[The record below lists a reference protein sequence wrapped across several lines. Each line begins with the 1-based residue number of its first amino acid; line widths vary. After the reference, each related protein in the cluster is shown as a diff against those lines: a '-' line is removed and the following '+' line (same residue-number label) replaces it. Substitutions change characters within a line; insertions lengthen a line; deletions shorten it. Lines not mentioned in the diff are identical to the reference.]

1 MIKNIIFDMGQVLIH
16 WRPFMHVEH
25 FDLTEDEKNLLT
37 KELFTNI
44 EWPQLDRGTI
54 SDEDAIVSVNSRLPE
69 KYHAVVEE
77 VITGWWKRPLVP
89 MEGME
94 EVIKELKENDYGIY
108 LLSNAALC
116 LRQYF
121 HRIPGSQYFDGHI
134 VSSEEKLLKPQHEI
148 YETLFERYNLVP
160 EECFFIDDSPYNI
173 EGAYMCG
180 MPGTVFHGDVDELR
194 KNMKAAE
201 IRISDDR

>member
-1 MIKNIIFDMGQVLIH
+1 MGQVLIH
-16 WRPFMHVEH
+16 WRPYMFTGHYG
-25 FDLTEDEKNLLT
+25 LDEKEEQLLI
-37 KELFTNI
+37 KELFGNI

-54 SDEDAIVSVNSRLPE
+54 SDEEAVLSVCKRLPD
-69 KYHAVVEE
+69 KFHPIVED

-94 EVIKELKENDYGIY
+94 AVIEELKENGYNIY

-148 YETLFERYNLVP
+148 YETLFERYQLNP

-173 EGAYMCG
+173 EGAHMCG
-180 MPGTVFHGDVDELR
+180 MEGAVFHGDVEELR
-194 KNMKAAE
+194 YKLKNAG
-201 IRISDDR
+201 IIIS

>member
-16 WRPFMHVEH
+16 WRPHMFTGHYGLE
-25 FDLTEDEKNLLT
+25 EAEEQLLI
-37 KELFTNI
+37 KELFTNM

-54 SDEDAIVSVNSRLPE
+54 SDEEAIASVSKRLPE
-69 KYHAVVEE
+69 KLHPIVED
-77 VITGWWKRPLVP
+77 VITGWWKLPLVP

-94 EVIKELKENDYGIY
+94 DLIRGLKENGYRIY
-108 LLSNAALC
+108 LLSNASIC

-134 VSSEEKLLKPQHEI
+134 VSSEHKLLKPQPEI

-180 MPGTVFHGDVDELR
+180 MTGAVFHGDVEELR
-194 KNMKAAE
+194 YNLQNAGIQIK
-201 IRISDDR
+201 

>member
-16 WRPFMHVEH
+16 WRPYMFTGHYGLSKE
-25 FDLTEDEKNLLT
+25 EEQLLI
-37 KELFTNI
+37 KEIFTNM

-54 SDEDAIVSVNSRLPE
+54 SDEDAIASINKRLPE
-69 KYHAVVEE
+69 KFHPIVED
-77 VITGWWKRPLVP
+77 VITGWWKLPLVP

-94 EVIKELKENDYGIY
+94 AVVRELKENGYGIY
-108 LLSNAALC
+108 LLSNASLW
-116 LRQYF
+116 LREYF

-134 VSSEEKLLKPQHEI
+134 VSSEHKLLKPQHEI
-148 YETLFERYNLVP
+148 YETLFEQYHLTP

-180 MPGTVFHGDVDELR
+180 MPGAVFHGDVEELR
-194 KNMKAAE
+194 YNLQNAG
-201 IRISDDR
+201 ITIS

>member
-16 WRPFMHVEH
+16 WRPHMFVEH
-25 FDLTEDEKNLLT
+25 FDLTNEEKQLLM
-37 KELFTNI
+37 KEVFTNI

-54 SDEDAIVSVNSRLPE
+54 SDEDAIAAVNKRLPE
-69 KYHAVVEE
+69 KFHPMVEE
-77 VITGWWKRPLVP
+77 IISGWWKLPLVP

-94 EVIKELKENDYGIY
+94 DVVKELREKGYGIY
-108 LLSNAALC
+108 LLSNASLW
-116 LRQYF
+116 LRTYF
-121 HRIPGSQYFDGHI
+121 DRIPGSQYFDGHV

-148 YETLFERYNLVP
+148 YETLFERYKLKP

-180 MPGTVFHGDVDELR
+180 MRGAVFHGDVEELR
-194 KNMKAAE
+194 YNLQNAGIK
-201 IRISDDR
+201 IS

>member
-16 WRPFMHVEH
+16 WRPFMFVQGFGLSQE
-25 FDLTEDEKNLLT
+25 EEQLLT
-37 KELFTNI
+37 KEVFTNI

-54 SDEDAIVSVNSRLPE
+54 SDEEAILSVNKRLPE
-69 KYHAVVEE
+69 KFHPFVEE
-77 VITGWWKRPLVP
+77 IITGWWKRPLVP

-94 EVIKELKENDYGIY
+94 AVIKELKENGYRIY
-108 LLSNAALC
+108 LLSNASLW
-116 LRQYF
+116 LRTYF
-121 HRIPGSQYFDGHI
+121 DRIPGAQYFDGHV

-148 YETLFERYNLVP
+148 YETLFERYKLVP

-180 MPGTVFHGDVDELR
+180 MPGAVFHGNVEELR
-194 KNMKAAE
+194 YNMQNAG
-201 IRISDDR
+201 IRIL

>member
-16 WRPFMHVEH
+16 WRPFMFVEH
-25 FDLTEDEKNLLT
+25 FGLTEEEKGLLT
-37 KELFTNI
+37 KEVFTNM

-54 SDEDAIVSVNSRLPE
+54 ADEEAVRSINKRLPE
-69 KYHAVVEE
+69 RLHPVVEE
-77 VITGWWKRPLVP
+77 IITGWWKRPLVP

-94 EVIKELKENDYGIY
+94 DVIRELKEKGYGIY
-108 LLSNAALC
+108 LLSNAAIC
-116 LRQYF
+116 LRKYF

-134 VSSEEKLLKPQHEI
+134 VSSEHKLLKPQHEI
-148 YETLFERYNLVP
+148 YETLFARYGLVP

-180 MPGTVFHGDVDELR
+180 MPGTVFHGNVEELR
-194 KNMKAAE
+194 NNLKNAG
-201 IRISDDR
+201 ITIS

>member
-16 WRPFMHVEH
+16 WRPFMFVQGFGLSQE
-25 FDLTEDEKNLLT
+25 EEQLLT
-37 KELFTNI
+37 KEVFTNI

-54 SDEDAIVSVNSRLPE
+54 SDEEAILSINKRLPE
-69 KYHAVVEE
+69 KFHPFVEE
-77 VITGWWKRPLVP
+77 IITGWWKRPLVP

-94 EVIKELKENDYGIY
+94 AVIKELKENGYRIY
-108 LLSNAALC
+108 LLSNASLW
-116 LRQYF
+116 LRTYF
-121 HRIPGSQYFDGHI
+121 DRIPGAQYFDGHV

-148 YETLFERYNLVP
+148 YETLFERYKLVP

-180 MPGTVFHGDVDELR
+180 MPGAVFHGNVEELR
-194 KNMKAAE
+194 YNMQNAG
-201 IRISDDR
+201 IRIL

>member
-16 WRPFMHVEH
+16 WKPHMFTGHYGLSQE
-25 FDLTEDEKNLLT
+25 EEQLLI
-37 KELFTNI
+37 KELFLRM

-54 SDEDAIVSVNSRLPE
+54 TDAEAIASVSKRLPE
-69 KYHAVVEE
+69 HLYPVVED

-94 EVIKELKENDYGIY
+94 EVIKELKENGYGIY
-108 LLSNAALC
+108 LLSNAAIC

-121 HRIPGSQYFDGHI
+121 HRIPGSQYFDGHM

-148 YETLFERYNLVP
+148 YEALFERYHLVP

-173 EGAYMCG
+173 EGAFQCG
-180 MPGTVFHGDVDELR
+180 MPGTVFHGEVGELR
-194 KNMKAAE
+194 INLKNAG
-201 IRISDDR
+201 IRIADE